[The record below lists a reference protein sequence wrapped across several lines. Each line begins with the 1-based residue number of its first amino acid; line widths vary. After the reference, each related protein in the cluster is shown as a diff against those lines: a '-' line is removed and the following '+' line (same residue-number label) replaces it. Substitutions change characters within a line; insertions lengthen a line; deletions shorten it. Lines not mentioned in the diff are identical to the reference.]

1 MGQEIK
7 RLLPDEVISSW
18 QYYYYGNGMMSKVI
32 RPDNTVISFKYDSLG
47 RRIEKKTPERT
58 KHFVWDGNKPL
69 HEWEDE
75 NLITWVFDDGYAPV
89 AKLTAQGNYSI
100 IADHLGTPAE
110 AYDADGNCVWSAEL
124 DIFGRVKE
132 FTGEV
137 DFIPFRYQGQYN
149 DLETGLYYNRF
160 RYYSPEEGGYT
171 QPDPIGLAGKNP
183 TLYGYVWDPNWLV
196 DIFGLSPLRD
206 SLINAGQGLSVPWQ
220 AHHAIPNQVWNE
232 NLSFFNRIGFTGQHS
247 VSNGLA
253 LPVSQTGAI
262 QTGHSY
268 FHSGPHANYSAD
280 IRHQVGDVRLRYEN
294 ALRGGT
300 DPKNAAQNAVRDL
313 NTVQS
318 RAKNNLG
325 TRNGGNPCRLS

>member
-1 MGQEIK
+1 MHRRTDNVGNLYETTTLTDRIYASGSKLTHTKVNTNELKNIYQGGHGKLVTKGTEFSY
-7 RLLPDEVISSW
+7 DEEGNLTRKTQANGDVW

-183 TLYGYVWDPNWLV
+183 TLYGYVWDPNN
-196 DIFGLSPLRD
+196 P
-206 SLINAGQGLSVPWQ
+206 
-220 AHHAIPNQVWNE
+220 
-232 NLSFFNRIGFTGQHS
+232 
-247 VSNGLA
+247 
-253 LPVSQTGAI
+253 
-262 QTGHSY
+262 Y
-268 FHSGPHANYSAD
+268 FHG
-280 IRHQVGDVRLRYEN
+280 
-294 ALRGGT
+294 
-300 DPKNAAQNAVRDL
+300 RD
-313 NTVQS
+313 
-318 RAKNNLG
+318 
-325 TRNGGNPCRLS
+325 